1 MRLSN
6 QIKWLFLSVLAIAP
20 ANTLLMA
27 IQESGGKMRSVK
39 DGVYSI
45 EQAKRGL
52 QVYRKSCLKCHH
64 PKQFTGPAYMD
75 SWAGASIHDFLK
87 VIRRTMP
94 TENPG
99 SLKPGQYTAIIA
111 FLLKINSFPPG
122 DKKMSSKS
130 ADLKQIRIEGPFNW
144 TKPTKKSDNEG

>member
-1 MRLSN
+1 M
-6 QIKWLFLSVLAIAP
+6 AIAP

-27 IQESGGKMRSVK
+27 IQDSGRKMRSIK

-52 QVYRKSCLKCHH
+52 KGYKKSCLKCHH
-64 PKQFTGPAYMD
+64 PKQFAGPAYMD
-75 SWAGASIHDFLK
+75 SWSGARIYDLFEVL
-87 VIRRTMP
+87 RRTMP

-99 SLKPGQYTAIIA
+99 SLKRDQYAAIIA

-122 DKKMSSKS
+122 EQMLSSES
-130 ADLKQIRIEGPFNW
+130 DDLKQIRIEGPFKW
-144 TKPTKKSDNEG
+144 AKPTKKSVNEG